1 MKKTLPF
8 LAILFLFSCTP
19 KPDVT
24 PEQIAQYD
32 QCKKVL
38 VEHKAAFIATGATKE
53 RQDSLADYIADIEKN
68 SFPDLLQKYEVE
80 QEQVV
85 LFLFSICQNADAI
98 NQGPSVEETMQV
110 TDSLIR
116 VLDSAIRED
125 SLRKLRAK

>member
-1 MKKTLPF
+1 VKKAFPF
-8 LAILFLFSCTP
+8 LALLFLFSCTP

-24 PEQIAQYD
+24 PDQIAQYD

-38 VEHKAAFIATGATKE
+38 VENKAAFIASGESKE

-68 SFPDLLQKYEVE
+68 SFPDLLQKYEVP

-98 NQGPSVEETMQV
+98 GQGPSVEETMQL
-110 TDSLIR
+110 TDSMIR
-116 VLDSAIRED
+116 VLDAAIKED
-125 SLRKLRAK
+125 SMKRLK